1 MKSITRTQLREGMT
15 IQNGPWV
22 LYLTDVDQYEDRT
35 VVQGNYTGF
44 NSYSGTTLFFYE
56 DQRIRLAE

>member
-1 MKSITRTQLREGMT
+1 MKSIPRTQLRKGMM
-15 IQNGPWV
+15 IQDGSFV

>member
-1 MKSITRTQLREGMT
+1 MKSIPLTQLRKGMM
-15 IQNGPWV
+15 IQDGSFV

-56 DQRIRLAE
+56 DQRIRLAK

>member
-1 MKSITRTQLREGMT
+1 MKSIPRTQLRKGMM
-15 IQNGPWV
+15 IQDGSFV

-56 DQRIRLAE
+56 DRRIRLAE